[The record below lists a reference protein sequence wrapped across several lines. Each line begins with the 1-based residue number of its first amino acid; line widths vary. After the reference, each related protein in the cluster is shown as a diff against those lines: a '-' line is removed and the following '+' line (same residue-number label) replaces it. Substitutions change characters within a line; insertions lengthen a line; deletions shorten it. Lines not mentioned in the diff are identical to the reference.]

1 MGRGT
6 RKLRRSIE
14 NRAIA
19 GVCGGIG
26 DYFDIDPTTVRVVY
40 VLVSIFSV
48 AFPGILIY
56 LLLWLLIPEREYYE

>member
-26 DYFDIDPTTVRVVY
+26 EYFDIDPTTVRVVY
-40 VLVSIFSV
+40 VLVSVLSV
-48 AFPGILIY
+48 AFPGVLIY